1 MVNLHDDT
9 KDRFDSLQPEDS
21 TQDEFVRELL
31 NAYEQNGK
39 GVDPEVWAYHVAD
52 AIAKQMANK
61 VELGAYRG
69 AKQALGDR

>member
-39 GVDPEVWAYHVAD
+39 GVDPEVWADPEPFTAEYNR
-52 AIAKQMANK
+52 AKTLERFDWTCW
-61 VELGAYRG
+61 VDGRIV
-69 AKQALGDR
+69 